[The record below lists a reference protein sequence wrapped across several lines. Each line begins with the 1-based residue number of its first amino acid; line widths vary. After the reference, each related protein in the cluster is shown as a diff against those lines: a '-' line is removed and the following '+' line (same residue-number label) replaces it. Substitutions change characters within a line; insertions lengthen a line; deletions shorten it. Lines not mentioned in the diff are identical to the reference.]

1 MRSILAGILLVSVV
15 TPSSAWRS
23 TLYPDNWT
31 PPSRDSFYIDK
42 FLQDFSTAG
51 YHRGDRALPN
61 VSGPL
66 LDATKA
72 PFLADASGKT
82 EASAA
87 IQKAIDSAGK
97 IGGGVVF
104 LPAGTY
110 TLSVKD
116 AASAA
121 LTLNKSK
128 VVLRG
133 AGAGKTFLRNTTTA
147 MREKTVIRVSLGAG
161 GSWNSIP
168 ANRTY
173 LSRDIVGP
181 STTIPVENTA
191 LFKVGDWVTV
201 RQKMTEA
208 WIAEHKETDWTG
220 YASSFTGP
228 IYHRQI
234 LSIDATK
241 KTIEIDAPTR
251 YALLRRDSAMV
262 YLAPAMIE
270 EVGIE
275 RLSMGNLQHPAT
287 TGWGEE
293 DYNLETNGSW
303 DAHASYLVSLNLAR
317 NCWIR
322 GVDTYRDSANTTTA
336 HILSNGFLLSQA
348 RGVTV
353 DSCHLQRPQYGG
365 GGGNGYMIRVS
376 GNENLVKDCR
386 ATHSRH
392 GFVLSHMLASGNVFL
407 RAYDKDGGKQT
418 GATGSERTSGKGND
432 HHMHFSH
439 SNLFDNCTAENSNYQ
454 AAYRPYGGT
463 PKHNLTA
470 AHSVYWN
477 TQGLGADPW
486 VIHTQQSR
494 YGYAIGT
501 RGTVTTVRTT
511 EASTGS
517 GAKTDPVDIVEG
529 VGLGTTLEPAS
540 LHEDQLRRR
549 KARETTSVGARAEEP
564 TEAPGP
570 VRFDGRGIVL
580 GEHRADGT
588 RASP

>member
-1 MRSILAGILLVSVV
+1 MRPVLAGILLVSVV
-15 TPSSAWRS
+15 TPSFAWRS
-23 TLYPDNWT
+23 TLYPTDWA
-31 PPSRDSFYIDK
+31 PPAKDSFYTGK

-51 YHRGDRALPN
+51 YHRGDRPIPN
-61 VSGPL
+61 VAGPL

-72 PFLADASGKT
+72 PFLADPSGKT
-82 EASAA
+82 DASAA
-87 IQKAIDSAGK
+87 IQKAIDSVGK

-110 TLSVKD
+110 TLSLRD
-116 AASAA
+116 GANAA
-121 LTLNKSK
+121 LTINKSK

-147 MREKTVIRVSLGAG
+147 MREKAVIRVSLGAG

-168 ANRTY
+168 ANRT
-173 LSRDIVGP
+173 SITRDLP
-181 STTIPVENTA
+181 SPTTTIPVANTS
-191 LFKVGDWVTV
+191 LFKVGDWVIV
-201 RQKMTEA
+201 RQRMTEE

-220 YASSFTGP
+220 FASSFTGP
-228 IYHRQI
+228 VYCRQI
-234 LSIDATK
+234 LSIDATAG
-241 KTIEIDAPTR
+241 TLGIDAPTR

-293 DYNLETNGSW
+293 DYNTATNGSY
-303 DAHASYLVSLNLAR
+303 DAHASWLVSMNLAR
-317 NCWIR
+317 NAWIR
-322 GVDTYRDSANTTTA
+322 AVDTYRDSANTTTA
-336 HILSNGFLLSQA
+336 HLLSNGFQLNQT

-353 DSCHLQRPQYGG
+353 DSCDLQRPQFGG

-376 GNENLVKDCR
+376 GNENLIKDCR
-386 ATHSRH
+386 ATHNRH

-407 RAYDKDGGKQT
+407 RAHDKDGGKQT
-418 GATGSERTSGKGND
+418 GATGDERTSGKGND

-477 TQGLGADPW
+477 TQGLGSDSW

-501 RGTVTTVRTT
+501 RGTVTAVRTT
-511 EASTGS
+511 PTNSASA
-517 GAKTDPVDIVEG
+517 AKTDPVDIVEG
-529 VGLGTTLEPAS
+529 VGLGATLEPAS

-549 KARETTSVGARAEEP
+549 KARETTSVGARPDEP
-564 TEAPGP
+564 TGATGP

-580 GEHRADGT
+580 SEHRADGT
-588 RASP
+588 RATP